1 MAHPQTTPDTAPA
14 DEALRSVRV
23 LADAHRLTAAS
34 GEVDHILNGILDCVA
49 RLVDYD
55 SAAVY
60 VLGSSGR
67 HVRHYWWRDESGAV
81 PGRDGALDRVLE
93 AGRPVARAIDTGKP
107 VLQDESGGSPEG
119 GPCRTGLVVPLVG
132 LHAVLGAVHLHSR
145 RPGAWDARAVEMLQ
159 LLCAVVAG
167 TIERSRMQ
175 EEVRVKR
182 RIDAEMLVARDVMQD
197 LIPRDVPDL
206 EGFDVA
212 GVNEASFEVGGDYY
226 EFIPLPDDR
235 WGVVVADV
243 AGKGI
248 AAALQVSAIR
258 ASMYALVGRELAIR
272 AVMRHAN
279 RFFYDS
285 VDAGRYVTLFYA
297 VLDVPTRQMIYVNAG
312 HQPPLLVRADGAV
325 EKLWSGGVPI
335 GMFESPQYFEGGA
348 RLRRGDLLALY
359 TDGIVESSN
368 AHDEEFGD
376 ERLAQTMH
384 AARAESAQVICQRVM
399 EAVRRFSFG
408 TEDDR
413 TLLVLKAT

>member
-1 MAHPQTTPDTAPA
+1 MTHPQPVPETAA
-14 DEALRSVRV
+14 TDEALRSVRV
-23 LADAHRLTAAS
+23 LVDAYRLTAES
-34 GEVDHILNGILDCVA
+34 GEVDRILNGILDCVA

-81 PGRDGALDRVLE
+81 PCHDGALE
-93 AGRPVARAIDTGKP
+93 EGRPVARAIDAGEP
-107 VLQDESGGSPEG
+107 VLLDESIDPADG
-119 GPCRTGLVVPLVG
+119 GPCRRSGLVVPLVG
-132 LHAVLGAVHLHSR
+132 LHGVTGAIELHS
-145 RPGAWDARAVEMLQ
+145 GLASAYDARAVETLQ
-159 LLCAVVAG
+159 LLGTVIAG
-167 TIERSRMQ
+167 TIEQSRMR
-175 EEVRVKR
+175 EEVRAKR

-197 LIPRDVPDL
+197 LIPRGVPTL
-206 EGFDVA
+206 EGFDIA

-235 WGVVVADV
+235 WGVIVADV

-297 VLDVPTRQMIYVNAG
+297 VLDVPTRQLIYVNAG
-312 HQPPLLVRADGAV
+312 HQPPLVVRADGTV
-325 EKLWSGGVPI
+325 KKLWSGGVPI

-348 RLRRGDLLALY
+348 RLRDGDLLALY

-376 ERLAQTMH
+376 KRLAETMH
-384 AARAESAQVICQRVM
+384 GARTESAQVICQRVM
-399 EAVRRFSFG
+399 DDVRRFSFG
-408 TEDDR
+408 SVDDR

>member
-1 MAHPQTTPDTAPA
+1 MTHPQPALETAST

-23 LADAHRLTAAS
+23 LVDAYRLTA
-34 GEVDHILNGILDCVA
+34 ELRKPEPILNGILDCVA

-67 HVRHYWWRDESGAV
+67 HVRHFWWRDESGAV
-81 PGRDGALDRVLE
+81 PCHDGALDE
-93 AGRPVARAIDTGKP
+93 GRPVARAIDAGEP
-107 VLQDESGGSPEG
+107 VLLDESIDPAEG
-119 GPCRTGLVVPLVG
+119 GPCHRSGLVVPLVG
-132 LHAVLGAVHLHSR
+132 LHGVMGAIELHSR
-145 RPGAWDARAVEMLQ
+145 RAGAYDTRAVETLLMLGT
-159 LLCAVVAG
+159 VIAG
-167 TIERSRMQ
+167 TIEQSRMR
-175 EEVRVKR
+175 EEVRAKR

-197 LIPRDVPDL
+197 LIPRDVPTL
-206 EGFDVA
+206 EGFDIA

-312 HQPPLLVRADGAV
+312 HQPPLLVRADGTV
-325 EKLWSGGVPI
+325 KKLWSGGVPI

-348 RLRRGDLLALY
+348 RLRAGDLLALY

-376 ERLAQTMH
+376 ERLAETMH
-384 AARAESAQVICQRVM
+384 EARAESAQVICQRVM
-399 EAVRRFSFG
+399 DDVRRFSFG
-408 TEDDR
+408 SVDDR

>member
-1 MAHPQTTPDTAPA
+1 MTHPQPALETAST
-14 DEALRSVRV
+14 DEALRSARV
-23 LADAHRLTAAS
+23 LVDAYRLTAES
-34 GEVDHILNGILDCVA
+34 GEAEPILNGILDCVA

-60 VLGSSGR
+60 VLGRSGR
-67 HVRHYWWRDESGAV
+67 HVRHFWWRDESGAV
-81 PGRDGALDRVLE
+81 PCHDGALDE
-93 AGRPVARAIDTGKP
+93 GRPVARAIDAGEP
-107 VLQDESGGSPEG
+107 VLLDESIDPAEG
-119 GPCRTGLVVPLVG
+119 GPCHRSGLVVPLVG
-132 LHAVLGAVHLHSR
+132 LHGVMGAIELHSR
-145 RPGAWDARAVEMLQ
+145 RAGAYDARAVETLLMLGT
-159 LLCAVVAG
+159 VIAG
-167 TIERSRMQ
+167 TIEQSRMR
-175 EEVRVKR
+175 EEVRAKR

-197 LIPRDVPDL
+197 LIPRDVPAL
-206 EGFDVA
+206 EGFDIA

-297 VLDVPTRQMIYVNAG
+297 VLDVPTRQLIYVNAG
-312 HQPPLLVRADGAV
+312 HQPPLLVRADGTV
-325 EKLWSGGVPI
+325 KKLWNGGVPI

-348 RLRRGDLLALY
+348 RLRAGDLLALY

-376 ERLAQTMH
+376 GRLAQTMH
-384 AARAESAQVICQRVM
+384 EARSESAQVICQRVM
-399 EAVRRFSFG
+399 DDVRRFSFG
-408 TEDDR
+408 SVDDR

>member
-1 MAHPQTTPDTAPA
+1 MTHPQPALETAST

-23 LADAHRLTAAS
+23 LVDAYRLTA
-34 GEVDHILNGILDCVA
+34 ELREPEPILNGILDCVA

-60 VLGSSGR
+60 VLGRSGR
-67 HVRHYWWRDESGAV
+67 NVRHFWWRDESGAV
-81 PGRDGALDRVLE
+81 PCHDGALNE
-93 AGRPVARAIDTGKP
+93 GRPVARAIDVGEP
-107 VLQDESGGSPEG
+107 VLLDESIDPAEG
-119 GPCRTGLVVPLVG
+119 GPCHRSGLVVPLVG
-132 LHAVLGAVHLHSR
+132 LHGVMGAIELHSR
-145 RPGAWDARAVEMLQ
+145 RTGAYDARAVETLLMLGT
-159 LLCAVVAG
+159 VIAG
-167 TIERSRMQ
+167 TIEQSRMR
-175 EEVRVKR
+175 EEVRAKR

-197 LIPRDVPDL
+197 LIPRDVPTL
-206 EGFDVA
+206 EGFDIA

-297 VLDVPTRQMIYVNAG
+297 VLDVPTRQLIYVNAG
-312 HQPPLLVRADGAV
+312 HQPPLLVRADGTV
-325 EKLWSGGVPI
+325 KKLWSGGVPI

-348 RLRRGDLLALY
+348 RLRAGDLLALY

-376 ERLAQTMH
+376 GRLAETMH
-384 AARAESAQVICQRVM
+384 EARSESAQVICQRVM
-399 EAVRRFSFG
+399 DDVRRFSFG
-408 TEDDR
+408 SVDDR

>member
-1 MAHPQTTPDTAPA
+1 MTHPQPALETAST

-23 LADAHRLTAAS
+23 LVDAYRLTAES
-34 GEVDHILNGILDCVA
+34 GEPEPILNGILDCVA

-60 VLGSSGR
+60 VLGRSGR
-67 HVRHYWWRDESGAV
+67 HVRHFWWRDESGAV
-81 PGRDGALDRVLE
+81 PCHDGALDE
-93 AGRPVARAIDTGKP
+93 GRPVARAIDAGEP
-107 VLQDESGGSPEG
+107 VLLDESIDPAEG
-119 GPCRTGLVVPLVG
+119 GPCHRSGLVVPLVG
-132 LHAVLGAVHLHSR
+132 LHGVMGAIELHSR
-145 RPGAWDARAVEMLQ
+145 RAGAYDARAVETLLMLGT
-159 LLCAVVAG
+159 VIAG
-167 TIERSRMQ
+167 TIEQSRMR
-175 EEVRVKR
+175 EEVRAKR

-197 LIPRDVPDL
+197 LIPRDVPTL
-206 EGFDVA
+206 EGFDIA

-235 WGVVVADV
+235 WGVIVADV

-297 VLDVPTRQMIYVNAG
+297 VLDVPTRQLIYVNAG
-312 HQPPLLVRADGAV
+312 HQPPLLVRADGTV
-325 EKLWSGGVPI
+325 KKLWSGGVPI

-348 RLRRGDLLALY
+348 RLRAGDLLALY

-376 ERLAQTMH
+376 GRLTQTMH
-384 AARAESAQVICQRVM
+384 EARSESAQVICQRVM
-399 EAVRRFSFG
+399 DDVRRFSFG
-408 TEDDR
+408 SVDDR

>member
-1 MAHPQTTPDTAPA
+1 MTHPQPVPETAST

-23 LADAHRLTAAS
+23 LVDAYRLTAES
-34 GEVDHILNGILDCVA
+34 GEAEPILNGILDCVA

-81 PGRDGALDRVLE
+81 PCHDGALDE
-93 AGRPVARAIDTGKP
+93 GRPVARAIDSGEP
-107 VLQDESGGSPEG
+107 VLLDKSIDPAEG
-119 GPCRTGLVVPLVG
+119 GPCHRSGLVVPLVG
-132 LHAVLGAVHLHSR
+132 LHGVMGAIELHSR
-145 RPGAWDARAVEMLQ
+145 RTSAYDARAVETLQ
-159 LLCAVVAG
+159 LLGTVIAG
-167 TIERSRMQ
+167 TIEQSRMR
-175 EEVRVKR
+175 EEVRAKR
-182 RIDAEMLVARDVMQD
+182 RIDAEMLVAREVMQD
-197 LIPRDVPDL
+197 LIPRGVPAL

-285 VDAGRYVTLFYA
+285 VDAARYVTLFYA

-312 HQPPLLVRADGAV
+312 HQPPLVVRADGTV
-325 EKLWSGGVPI
+325 KKLWSGGVPI

-348 RLRRGDLLALY
+348 RLRAGDLLALY

-376 ERLAQTMH
+376 GRLARTMH
-384 AARAESAQVICQRVM
+384 EARGESAQVICQRVM
-399 EAVRRFSFG
+399 DDVRRFSFG
-408 TEDDR
+408 SVDDR

>member
-1 MAHPQTTPDTAPA
+1 MTHPQPALETAST

-23 LADAHRLTAAS
+23 LVDAYRLTAELREP
-34 GEVDHILNGILDCVA
+34 GQILNGILDCVA

-67 HVRHYWWRDESGAV
+67 HVRHSWWRDESGAV
-81 PGRDGALDRVLE
+81 PCHDGALDE
-93 AGRPVARAIDTGKP
+93 GRPVARAIDAGEP
-107 VLQDESGGSPEG
+107 VLLDESIDPAEG
-119 GPCRTGLVVPLVG
+119 GPCHRSGLVVPLVG
-132 LHAVLGAVHLHSR
+132 LHGVMGAIELHSR
-145 RPGAWDARAVEMLQ
+145 RAGAYDARAVETLLMLGT
-159 LLCAVVAG
+159 VIAG
-167 TIERSRMQ
+167 TIEQSRMR
-175 EEVRVKR
+175 EEVRAKR

-197 LIPRDVPDL
+197 LIPRDVPTL
-206 EGFDVA
+206 EGFDIA

-235 WGVVVADV
+235 WGVIVADV

-297 VLDVPTRQMIYVNAG
+297 VLDVPTRQLIYVNAG
-312 HQPPLLVRADGAV
+312 HQPPLLVRADGTV
-325 EKLWSGGVPI
+325 KKLWNGGVPI

-348 RLRRGDLLALY
+348 RLRAGDLLALY

-376 ERLAQTMH
+376 GRLAQTMH
-384 AARAESAQVICQRVM
+384 EARSESAQVICQRVM
-399 EAVRRFSFG
+399 DDVRRFSFG
-408 TEDDR
+408 SVDDR